1 MSRFKEKLVH
11 IEHQKICYGHECD
24 NKTLQISTSLN
35 FELMK
40 DRRDMISIAASYVKP
55 TNRDGEKN
63 IRMDV
68 LCTEKFK
75 QYVL

>member
-11 IEHQKICYGHECD
+11 IEHQKICYWHECD
-24 NKTLQISTSLN
+24 NKTLQISASLN

-40 DRRDMISIAASYVKP
+40 DRRDMISVAASYVKP
-55 TNRDGEKN
+55 TNREGEKN
-63 IRMDV
+63 ISTAV

-75 QYVL
+75 LYVF